1 MGVIKKNESLL
12 HSSSSHAPHNSLGS
26 IWWLEV
32 NLDLRKLILDAYSLD
47 LGCSKPA
54 LGSGDLDSGAER
66 PRNFDSSVS
75 SSIRGRHRRNVK
87 FVGFD
92 FTLGLV
98 VVVVS
103 TTDVKAT
110 AKSEQ
115 LKWSRQ

>member
-12 HSSSSHAPHNSLGS
+12 HTSSSHAPHNSLGS

-47 LGCSKPA
+47 LGCSKPE
-54 LGSGDLDSGAER
+54 LGSGDLDSGAEG

-75 SSIRGRHRRNVK
+75 SSIRGCHRRNVN
-87 FVGFD
+87 FD
-92 FTLGLV
+92 FTLDLV